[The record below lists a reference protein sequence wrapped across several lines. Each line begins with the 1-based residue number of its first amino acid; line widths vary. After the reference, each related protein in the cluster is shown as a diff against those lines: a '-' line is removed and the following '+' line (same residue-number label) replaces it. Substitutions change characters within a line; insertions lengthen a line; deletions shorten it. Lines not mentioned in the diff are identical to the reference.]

1 MKQIWKHYW
10 SVWID
15 TIFFPFYTK
24 IKKKKVKFQNFIF
37 FFCSWCM
44 VRWYS
49 IKYNVLLNIR
59 EPHHQETILCFSRIR
74 QILVFPLKLQPHTT
88 HHPPPTTHHPLK
100 QLICIN
106 KYRLILYGLM
116 SFCGWFFI
124 YLLGSRALNSRYENS
139 YWWVVF
145 ILS

>member
-1 MKQIWKHYW
+1 MATPSHFQIINKNQLFQMKIELAIRVGNASSNRKCGVH
-10 SVWID
+10 
-15 TIFFPFYTK
+15 
-24 IKKKKVKFQNFIF
+24 N
-37 FFCSWCM
+37 
-44 VRWYS
+44 
-49 IKYNVLLNIR
+49 NVLLNIR

-124 YLLGSRALNSRYENS
+124 YLLGSRALNGRSRSENS